1 MGSLKQ
7 RPSFLVPCWGGTIKK
22 GLIVPSC
29 LWMLML
35 CLQWGQTEPCSMC
48 HTRHL
53 EGGLSGGPPRQ
64 CVSLSE
70 GSSSQTAL
78 IGPGWPCLTVSPE
91 ESSVLFGSWSR
102 PPGLGSIFCGHSLLS
117 GGAQV
122 TVVGLQWR
130 SWPAARKSSGNWVTG
145 VSQLMMHTFSIPFGF
160 LMQGLMNSAHYTSR
174 VGELQEGMALKGRS
188 IYSLPLDRKVCRPLD

>member
-1 MGSLKQ
+1 MLDSKSRGELCALWKLVT
-7 RPSFLVPCWGGTIKK
+7 PSWLGGHFLWPFT
-22 GLIVPSC
+22 LI
-29 LWMLML
+29 
-35 CLQWGQTEPCSMC
+35 
-48 HTRHL
+48 
-53 EGGLSGGPPRQ
+53 
-64 CVSLSE
+64 
-70 GSSSQTAL
+70 
-78 IGPGWPCLTVSPE
+78 
-91 ESSVLFGSWSR
+91 
-102 PPGLGSIFCGHSLLS
+102 

-188 IYSLPLDRKVCRPLD
+188 IYSPPLDRKVCRPLD